1 MSLPELVRLSAE
13 KIFSRYCEERTPV
26 CSCDQGRLSFRIQ
39 DDHITLFAE
48 QPATPVDRQ
57 GTTSPLARFCFSHEL
72 GQWTLHYPDDEQ
84 RWRFY
89 LNVGPSLD
97 LSKLLKHLDADPLN
111 VFWN

>member
-13 KIFSRYCEERTPV
+13 KIFTRYCEEHAPA
-26 CSCDQGRLSFRIQ
+26 CACDQGRLSFHLQ

-48 QPATPVDRQ
+48 QPAASASSEGVV
-57 GTTSPLARFCFSHEL
+57 SPLARFRFSHEL
-72 GQWTLHYPDDEQ
+72 GQWTLHYPDDER

-97 LSKLLKHLDADPLN
+97 LGKLLKHLDADPLN
-111 VFWN
+111 LFWR

>member
-13 KIFSRYCEERTPV
+13 KIFTRYCEDHVPV
-26 CSCDQGRLSFRIQ
+26 CACAQRRLSFHLR

-48 QPATPVDRQ
+48 QPAVSVSGERVV
-57 GTTSPLARFCFSHEL
+57 SPLARFRFSHEL

-97 LSKLLKHLDADPLN
+97 LGKLLKHLDADPLHL
-111 VFWN
+111 FWR